1 MPDIFVFPNPVN
13 QFHDGPIT
21 VDGLDYQTTVH
32 ITNMEG
38 RLIAVESMGGRAIW
52 DGLLD
57 DGTPAPYGFISYL
70 RWTETETQLEIQSLQ
85 LLGKLQQ

>member
-1 MPDIFVFPNPVN
+1 MTDIFVFPNPVD

-38 RLIAVESMGGRAIW
+38 RLIAVEESMGGRAIW
-52 DGLLD
+52 DGIMD
-57 DGTPAPYGFISYL
+57 DGTPAPYGVYL
-70 RWTETETQLEIQSLQ
+70 VFAVDRDGNATGNTKFAITR
-85 LLGKLQQ
+85 